1 MIMRRTMLAGAALLL
16 LAGCATVQ
24 NRNNLRDDTL
34 EGYATA
40 LRWGD
45 FQSAW
50 NFVDPVVRA
59 AHPLTA
65 QQKALY
71 NTVRVAEYD
80 ASGPMATGSD
90 TIEQTATIG
99 LIVKS
104 SQRVYSVLDH
114 QTWHW
119 DAQAKRWWLESGLP
133 DISPQQ

>member
-1 MIMRRTMLAGAALLL
+1 MRRIVFAGVALLL
-16 LAGCATVQ
+16 LAGCATLQ
-24 NRNNLRDDTL
+24 NKNTLRGDTL
-34 EGYATA
+34 DGYAAA

-50 NFVDPVVRA
+50 NYVDPAVRA

-80 ASGPMATGSD
+80 ASGPTASGPDS
-90 TIEQTATIG
+90 IEQTATIG
-99 LIVKS
+99 LIVKT
-104 SQRVYSVLDH
+104 SQRVYSVIDH
-114 QTWHW
+114 QTWRW
-119 DAQAKRWWLESGLP
+119 DAKAKHWWLESGLP

>member
-1 MIMRRTMLAGAALLL
+1 MRRIVIAVCMLLL
-16 LAGCATVQ
+16 LSGCAALQ
-24 NRNNLRDDTL
+24 KKDQLRDDTL
-34 EGYATA
+34 EGYADA

-50 NFVDPVVRA
+50 NYVDPAVRA

-71 NTVRVAEYD
+71 DTVRVAEYD
-80 ASGPMATGSD
+80 TSGLAASGPDSVR
-90 TIEQTATIG
+90 QTAQIS

-114 QTWHW
+114 QTWRW
-119 DAQAKRWWLESGLP
+119 DAAAKRWWLESGLP

>member
-1 MIMRRTMLAGAALLL
+1 MSRIVLVGAALLL
-16 LAGCATVQ
+16 LAGCGTLQ
-24 NRNNLRDDTL
+24 KKDSLRDQTL
-34 EGYATA
+34 EGYGAA

-50 NFVDPVVRA
+50 QYVDPAVRA
-59 AHPLTA
+59 ARPLTD

-80 ASGPMATGSD
+80 AAGPMATGPD

-104 SQRVYSVLDH
+104 SQRVYSVMDH
-114 QTWHW
+114 QTWQW

>member
-1 MIMRRTMLAGAALLL
+1 MPFLHTVTTCRSFALASSLFSGSNWL
-16 LAGCATVQ
+16 GATVQ
-24 NRNNLRDDTL
+24 NKNNLRDDTL
-34 EGYATA
+34 EGYAAA

-50 NFVDPVVRA
+50 NFVDPAVRA
-59 AHPLTA
+59 AHPLTD

-80 ASGPMATGSD
+80 ASGPMAAGPD

-114 QTWHW
+114 QT
-119 DAQAKRWWLESGLP
+119 
-133 DISPQQ
+133 

>member
-1 MIMRRTMLAGAALLL
+1 MRRIVIAACVLLMLS
-16 LAGCATVQ
+16 GCATLQ
-24 NRNNLRDDTL
+24 KKDQLRDDTL
-34 EGYATA
+34 EGYAAA

-50 NFVDPVVRA
+50 NYVDPAVRA

-71 NTVRVAEYD
+71 NTVRAAEYD
-80 ASGPMATGSD
+80 ASGPRATGPD
-90 TIEQTATIG
+90 TIEQSATIS

-114 QTWHW
+114 QTWRW
-119 DAQAKRWWLESGLP
+119 DAAAKRWWLETGLP
-133 DISPQQ
+133 DISPRQ

>member
-1 MIMRRTMLAGAALLL
+1 MRRIVLAGVVSLL
-16 LAGCATVQ
+16 LAGCATLQ
-24 NRNNLRDDTL
+24 NKNTSRDATL
-34 EGYATA
+34 EGYVAA

-50 NFVDPVVRA
+50 NFVDPAVRA
-59 AHPLTA
+59 AHPLTP

-71 NTVRVAEYD
+71 NTVRVAEYE
-80 ASGPMATGSD
+80 ASGPVATSDD

-104 SQRVYSVLDH
+104 SQRVYNVVDH

-119 DAQAKRWWLESGLP
+119 DAKAKHWWLESGLP
-133 DISPQQ
+133 DISPEAYE

>member
-1 MIMRRTMLAGAALLL
+1 MRRTMLAGAALLL

-104 SQRVYSVLDH
+104 SQRVYSVVDR

-119 DAQAKRWWLESGLP
+119 DAKAKHWWLESGLP
-133 DISPQQ
+133 DITLQ

>member
-1 MIMRRTMLAGAALLL
+1 MRQTMLAGAALLL

-34 EGYATA
+34 EGYAAA

-50 NFVDPVVRA
+50 NFVDPAVRA
-59 AHPLTA
+59 VHPLTA

-80 ASGPMATGSD
+80 ASGPMADGPD

-104 SQRVYSVLDH
+104 SQRVYSVVDR

-119 DAQAKRWWLESGLP
+119 DAKAKHWWLESGLP
-133 DISPQQ
+133 DITPQ

>member
-1 MIMRRTMLAGAALLL
+1 MRRIVLVGAALLL
-16 LAGCATVQ
+16 LAGCGTLQ
-24 NRNNLRDDTL
+24 KKDSLRDQTL
-34 EGYATA
+34 EGYGAA

-50 NFVDPVVRA
+50 QYVDPAVRA
-59 AHPLTA
+59 ARPLTD

-80 ASGPMATGSD
+80 AAGPMATGPD

-104 SQRVYSVLDH
+104 SQRVYSVMDH

>member
-1 MIMRRTMLAGAALLL
+1 MRRIMLVGAALLL
-16 LAGCATVQ
+16 LAGCATLQ
-24 NRNNLRDDTL
+24 KKDSLRDQTL
-34 EGYATA
+34 EGYGAA

-50 NFVDPVVRA
+50 QYVDPAVRA
-59 AHPLTA
+59 ARPLTD

-80 ASGPMATGSD
+80 AAGPMATGPD

-104 SQRVYSVLDH
+104 SQRVYSVMDH
-114 QTWHW
+114 QTWQW

>member
-1 MIMRRTMLAGAALLL
+1 MRRVIVVGCIVLL
-16 LAGCATVQ
+16 LAGCATLQ
-24 NRNNLRDDTL
+24 NKNDLRDQTM
-34 EGYATA
+34 EAYAAA

-45 FQSAW
+45 FPSAESY
-50 NFVDPVVRA
+50 VDPMVRA

-71 NTVRVAEYD
+71 NTVRVAEYE
-80 ASGPMATGSD
+80 ASAPAPTEDPD
-90 TIEQTATIG
+90 TVRQTAQIS

-119 DAQAKRWWLESGLP
+119 DAGAKHWWLETGLP
-133 DISPQQ
+133 DITPRE